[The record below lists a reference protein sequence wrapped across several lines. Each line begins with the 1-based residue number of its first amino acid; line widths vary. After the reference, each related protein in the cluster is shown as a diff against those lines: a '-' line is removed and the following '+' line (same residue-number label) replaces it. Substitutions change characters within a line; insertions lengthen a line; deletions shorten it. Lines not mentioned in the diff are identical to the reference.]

1 MSYSRY
7 TDHKGA
13 PMLDAFII
21 EKIRREQQ
29 QESGVP
35 RPEDD
40 PRWREQQQ
48 QHQQQQQQDDRP
60 DRGVV
65 IIDYSI

>member
-1 MSYSRY
+1 
-7 TDHKGA
+7 
-13 PMLDAFII
+13 MLDAFII

-35 RPEDD
+35 LRIHVPRPEDD

-48 QHQQQQQQDDRP
+48 KKQDDQP
-60 DRGVV
+60 ERGVV